1 MSWLNVLNEIREN
14 TKSAQTR
21 SQVNVKYISARN
33 GSSGPPTE
41 NPFQTTNLSTKAG
54 PIANTAILVIR
65 AMRICRVWLRETH
78 FEVVKK
84 RNHCKGYLVWTRMI
98 WALNCPVLLFFKR
111 TNYFLLVP
119 TSPRY
124 SCHLNSD
131 SVGGSGQLRAYQCKE
146 CLKWYSTKRT
156 LREHT
161 PSHHGKTKCQFCNKI
176 FSTVSCR
183 NKHVKKVHSEQYYVN
198 LDISE

>member
-1 MSWLNVLNEIREN
+1 MSWFNVLNEIREN

-33 GSSGPPTE
+33 GWSGPPTE

-54 PIANTAILVIR
+54 PIANTAIIVIR

-98 WALNCPVLLFFKR
+98 WALNCPLLLFFKR
-111 TNYFLLVP
+111 TNYYRTRVRSLVMLV
-119 TSPRY
+119 S
-124 SCHLNSD
+124 NSLTH
-131 SVGGSGQLRAYQCKE
+131 SL
-146 CLKWYSTKRT
+146 T
-156 LREHT
+156 
-161 PSHHGKTKCQFCNKI
+161 N
-176 FSTVSCR
+176 CR
-183 NKHVKKVHSEQYYVN
+183 LVN
-198 LDISE
+198 LIDVSLVCEDGNSKLVEVVDDEKQFTP